1 MMQQMHNPGYI
12 PNVHG
17 QITEMKHSNSN
28 NCIAVTQP
36 MYNIL
41 QTDSSHQNISTNNFM
56 EQQMHNPT
64 YIPNVHG
71 QITEMKHSD
80 SNNCIAVT
88 RPMNNILQ
96 TDSSHQN
103 ISTNNFME
111 QQIQNPA
118 YIPNVHGQI
127 TEMKIVIVIT
137 ILLLLG
143 Q

>member
-1 MMQQMHNPGYI
+1 
-12 PNVHG
+12 
-17 QITEMKHSNSN
+17 MKN
-28 NCIAVTQP
+28 
-36 MYNIL
+36 
-41 QTDSSHQNISTNNFM
+41 
-56 EQQMHNPT
+56 
-64 YIPNVHG
+64 
-71 QITEMKHSD
+71 SD

-88 RPMNNILQ
+88 QPMNNILQ

-137 ILLLLG
+137 VLLSLSH
-143 Q
+143 

>member
-1 MMQQMHNPGYI
+1 
-12 PNVHG
+12 
-17 QITEMKHSNSN
+17 MKHS
-28 NCIAVTQP
+28 
-36 MYNIL
+36 
-41 QTDSSHQNISTNNFM
+41 TNFCADGNTNK
-56 EQQMHNPT
+56 QLYGATNVKPA

-118 YIPNVHGQI
+118 YIPNVQSHDRN
-127 TEMKIVIVIT
+127 EA
-137 ILLLLG
+137 
-143 Q
+143 